1 MATKVMTIVGTRPE
15 IIKLSRVIAELEE
28 NVEHI
33 LVHTG
38 QNYDY
43 ELNEIFFNDLRVKKP
58 NHFLNCVG
66 DTTAETIANI
76 ISKSD
81 KIIEEVQPDAVLLYG
96 HQFLSLSNFS
106 KKKTSS
112 NISYGSWE

>member
-1 MATKVMTIVGTRPE
+1 MVTKVMTIVGTRPE

-58 NHFLNCVG
+58 DHFLNCLRHNWSG
-66 DTTAETIANI
+66 IWT
-76 ISKSD
+76 
-81 KIIEEVQPDAVLLYG
+81 PY
-96 HQFLSLSNFS
+96 F
-106 KKKTSS
+106 TSS
-112 NISYGSWE
+112 HYLERGYASSRGQCDDKHYIRIMGFYFTYGYIFLAMAS

>member
-1 MATKVMTIVGTRPE
+1 MTIVGTRPE

-38 QNYDY
+38 KNYDY
-43 ELNEIFFNDLRVKKP
+43 ELNEIFFKDLRVKKP
-58 NHFLNCVG
+58 DNFLNCVG

-76 ISKSD
+76 IAASD
-81 KIIEEVQPDAVLLYG
+81 KIIKEVQPDAVLLYG
-96 HQFLSLSNFS
+96 DTNSCLSVISA
-106 KKKTSS
+106 KKRQVP
-112 NISYGSWE
+112 IFHMEA